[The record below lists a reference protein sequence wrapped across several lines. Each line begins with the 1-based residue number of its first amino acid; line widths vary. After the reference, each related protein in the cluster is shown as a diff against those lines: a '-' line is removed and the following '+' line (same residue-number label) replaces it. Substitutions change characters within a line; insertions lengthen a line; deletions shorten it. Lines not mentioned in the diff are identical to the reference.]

1 MRLRSDQMRRLPR
14 RQNGFSLIG
23 LLCTLLVFGLIGVL
37 GVRAG
42 PSVIEYWAV
51 GKAVAAAKAVSKTPA
66 ELRAS
71 FDKLAA
77 AGYIDSIAGSD
88 LSISGSND
96 DLQVDFVYQKKFLW
110 PVRRVCSLST
120 REAPQAAPRRSPRLD
135 SLENKSS

>member
-14 RQNGFSLIG
+14 RQNGFSLFG

-96 DLQVDFVYQKKFLW
+96 DLQVDFVYQKKIPLAG
-110 PVRRVCSLST
+110 PASLLIEYKGST
-120 REAPQAAPRRSPRLD
+120 A
-135 SLENKSS
+135 SSAEEKPAS

>member
-96 DLQVDFVYQKKFLW
+96 DLQVDFVYQKKIPLAG
-110 PVRRVCSLST
+110 PASLLIEYKVST
-120 REAPQAAPRRSPRLD
+120 A
-135 SLENKSS
+135 SSAEEKPAS